1 MPGSF
6 LAGKPRPV
14 GGELPVVLPY
24 PVDADRAEVRKENG
38 LISIILKKD

>member
-1 MPGSF
+1 VA
-6 LAGKPRPV
+6 LNT
-14 GGELPVVLPY
+14 Y